1 MNKKTTARWRDWS
14 GNSTEHLV
22 LKENREGI
30 YAESVI
36 ISKSRDN
43 TFAARYEIVCD
54 PEWRVRSVCVELL
67 GEDRKIELT
76 GDGKGNWS
84 DKSGDKPQLLGAID
98 VDITATPFTN
108 TLPIR
113 RLKLGT
119 GQSADILTVYIHLPE
134 LGITTD
140 TQRYTCLEAGRLYRF
155 ESLDSD
161 FARDIEVDAD
171 GIVIIYPGLF
181 KRFT

>member
-1 MNKKTTARWRDWS
+1 MDKTIIARWQDWS
-14 GNSTEHLV
+14 GNCTEHLV

-30 YAESVI
+30 HAESVI
-36 ISKSRDN
+36 ISKDSDN
-43 TFAARYEIVCD
+43 PFAARYEIVCD
-54 PEWRVRSVCVELL
+54 PEWRVRSAGVEIL

-84 DKSGDKPQLLGAID
+84 DKSGDKPQLRGAID

-113 RLKLGT
+113 RLKLGNE
-119 GQSADILTVYIHLPE
+119 QSADILTVYIHLPE
-134 LGITTD
+134 LGITTHP
-140 TQRYTCLEAGRLYRF
+140 QRYTCIEAGRLYRF

-171 GIVIIYPGLF
+171 GLVLTYPGLF
-181 KRFT
+181 NRFT

>member
-1 MNKKTTARWRDWS
+1 MDKTIIARWREWS
-14 GNSTEHLV
+14 GNCTERLI

-30 YAESVI
+30 HAESVI
-36 ISKSRDN
+36 ISKDSDN
-43 TFAARYEIVCD
+43 PFAARYEIICD
-54 PEWRVRSVCVELL
+54 PEWRVRSAGVEIL

-84 DKSGDKPQLLGAID
+84 DESGARDELRGAID
-98 VDITATPFTN
+98 TDITATPFTN

-113 RLKLGT
+113 RLKLWKE
-119 GQSADILTVYIHLPE
+119 QSADILTVYIHLPG
-134 LGITTD
+134 LSITTD
-140 TQRYTCLEAGRLYRF
+140 PQRYTFLEAGRLYRF

-171 GIVIIYPGLF
+171 GLVLTYPGLF

>member
-1 MNKKTTARWRDWS
+1 MNKKNTARWRDWS
-14 GNSTEHLV
+14 GNSIEHLV
-22 LKENREGI
+22 LKETREGI
-30 YAESVI
+30 HAESVI
-36 ISKSRDN
+36 ISKDSDN
-43 TFAARYEIVCD
+43 PFTARYEIVCD
-54 PEWRVRSVCVELL
+54 NEWHVRHVNVSLV
-67 GEDRKIELT
+67 GDDRGIYLSS
-76 GDGKGNWS
+76 DGKGNWS
-84 DKSGDKPQLLGAID
+84 DDSGDKPQLRGAID

-119 GQSADILTVYIHLPE
+119 EQSEDIFVVYVRLPE
-134 LGITTD
+134 LTITLD
-140 TQRYTCLEAGRLYRF
+140 PQRYTCLETGRLYRF

-171 GIVIIYPGLF
+171 GLVTIYPRLF